1 MHNLGLYDH
10 SGCIPTFMV
19 ITEGRRHDV
28 KVAKELD
35 LPLMADSIVSVD
47 RAYMVPRFNRGI
59 SG

>member
-1 MHNLGLYDH
+1 
-10 SGCIPTFMV
+10 MV